1 MTQAVVGST
10 TGGSTVAGG
19 TGDDGAEAGR
29 GERRARPPVRDPGL
43 DQRPWGPARLSD
55 PPLSPLSPEGEA
67 AILAAVLHLLSETG
81 VDFGSTDLARQL
93 RAAGCR
99 VTGSHVRMPADF
111 VTEMLGRVPARFTI
125 TPRNAARALHLGE
138 GQIHF
143 GPISSATH
151 VWDLERG
158 KRIGDFAAF
167 RDMIRLSQMFNC
179 VHFMGGY
186 PVEPA
191 DIPVPE
197 RHLRCMA
204 EMLRLTDKTCHAY
217 ALNPAQAEESM
228 EMVRLAANLSPSE
241 FAAAPRM
248 FTNIN
253 PVSPLRQEA
262 AVMEAALRFA
272 RNGQPVCVTAFAVA
286 GATAPASTAGAVVL
300 ALAEALSAV
309 VALQWLVPGTP
320 VMLGALIPIADGL
333 SGAQVYSGPAS
344 ARMIQ
349 MIGQMCRRFGLPF
362 RASGGCTAA
371 IPDGQSIWE
380 GAQALEAAQRS
391 GATMVYHAAGWLEG
405 GLTAS
410 PEKFLMDCEIL
421 QRMARYEDPDLTATD
436 PVSLAVAQIEA
447 AVRGVAGFAA
457 SGPHPGGTGF
467 LADLRPYEGRQQE
480 GGIWT
485 SERAHRLAARLLDEA
500 QDPPLDHAA
509 QEALARFEAA
519 ARLV

>member
-1 MTQAVVGST
+1 MAQ
-10 TGGSTVAGG
+10 VAAG
-19 TGDDGAEAGR
+19 TA
-29 GERRARPPVRDPGL
+29 GERKARTRAADPVP
-43 DQRPWGPARLSD
+43 DQRPWGPTRVSD
-55 PPLSPLSPEGEA
+55 PPVAPLDPEGEA
-67 AILAAVLHLLSETG
+67 RISEAVLHLLAEVG
-81 VDFGSTDLARQL
+81 VDFGSVEIARHL

-99 VTGSHVRMPADF
+99 VSGSHVRMAPDF
-111 VTEMLGRVPARFTI
+111 VQEMLARAPGRFTI
-125 TPRNAARALHLGE
+125 TPRNPDRALTLGD
-138 GQIHF
+138 GTIHF

-158 KRIGDFAAF
+158 KRLGDFAAF
-167 RDMIRLSQMFNC
+167 RDMTRLSQMFHC

-191 DIPVPE
+191 DIAAPE

-217 ALNPAQAEESM
+217 ALNPAQADEAM
-228 EMVRLAANLSPSE
+228 ELVRLAAGLSPSD

-286 GATAPASTAGAVVL
+286 GANAPGTAAGAVVL
-300 ALAEALSAV
+300 ALAEILSAV
-309 VALQWLVPGTP
+309 VALQWLVPGAP
-320 VMLGALIPIADGL
+320 VMVGALIPVADGL
-333 SGAQVYSGPAS
+333 SGVPAYGGPDS

-349 MIGQMCRRFGLPF
+349 MMGQMSRRFGLPF
-362 RASGGCTAA
+362 RASGGCSAA

-380 GAQALEAAQRS
+380 TALALEASQRA
-391 GATMVYHAAGWLEG
+391 GAAMVYHAAGWLEG

-410 PEKFLMDCEIL
+410 PEKFLMDCEML
-421 QRMARYEDPDLTATD
+421 QNLARYDDPDLTATD
-436 PVSLAVAQIEA
+436 PASLAVAQIEA
-447 AVRGVAGFAA
+447 AARGGAGFAGGRRA
-457 SGPHPGGTGF
+457 PHGL
-467 LADLRPYEGRQQE
+467 LADLRSYEDRVQE

-485 SERAHRLAARLLDEA
+485 SERAHRLAAELLEEA
-500 QDPPLDHAA
+500 QDPALDHTA

-519 ARLV
+519 PKLD